1 MHALLANQIVD
12 IGHFNDKAHYVLK
25 TCPLYLNEV
34 FEEVVKASS
43 QTRNSYLSFST
54 CVMFS

>member
-12 IGHFNDKAHYVLK
+12 IGHFNGKAHYVLK

-43 QTRNSYLSFST
+43 QTRNSYL
-54 CVMFS
+54 